1 MQSLKARTFVGVD
14 TADADADADADA
26 VSLRSGLCPRDA
38 STLAYGDRGSDTIV
52 WDRGK

>member
-14 TADADADADADA
+14 TADADADADA